1 MPTVVAKLTW
11 EDIKDRPEDRLE
23 LVDGELIVSPI
34 VSRKHQRICENLGDS
49 IRPFV
54 RAHRLGVFSSLAI
67 HVVFAPGTEYEPD
80 CCFIAAGRDKDPD
93 SPAFFGA
100 PDLIVEVIS
109 ESNRTHDTVV
119 KFRDYQRFGVRE
131 YWLVDPREWHVR
143 VFHLNASGQYELLG
157 VYGIGDR
164 IESRVFPDLAIDPA
178 AIFA

>member
-1 MPTVVAKLTW
+1 MGQHGPAATDVFNKVV
-11 EDIKDRPEDRLE
+11 
-23 LVDGELIVSPI
+23 G
-34 VSRKHQRICENLGDS
+34 ICQNLGET
-49 IRPFV
+49 IRPLVGSCEPGTFW
-54 RAHRLGVFSSLAI
+54 SLPI

-80 CCFIAAGRDKDPD
+80 CCFIAASRDKDPD
-93 SPAFFGA
+93 SPVFFGV
-100 PDLIVEVIS
+100 PDLIIEVIS

-119 KFRDYQRFGVRE
+119 KFRDYQRFGARE

-157 VYGIGDR
+157 VYGMGDR